1 MQTIFLLMIVLG
13 RIQFF
18 VILHKTT
25 IPVKSQEKYVVVD
38 YLHLWTNYQ
47 HYVGT
52 SLWIQTFLGLYLSR
66 LTALK
71 LELANIKR
79 SFIEWL
85 GISDLF
91 VFHKNSFLE
100 REHSGLREIFM
111 FSKKFTKTRF
121 NSITSGNVSKRRSK
135 T

>member
-1 MQTIFLLMIVLG
+1 MQKLFLLILFLAVFNFLSSYI
-13 RIQFF
+13 RQPFQSNLKRNSCWLSALVNSFITLCRNFF
-18 VILHKTT
+18 MNPNIFRAIFISFDCT
-25 IPVKSQEKYVVVD
+25 
-38 YLHLWTNYQ
+38 
-47 HYVGT
+47 
-52 SLWIQTFLGLYLSR
+52 
-66 LTALK
+66 K
-71 LELANIKR
+71 LELANVKR

-100 REHSGLREIFM
+100 REHSGLKEIFM

-121 NSITSGNVSKRRSK
+121 NSITSGNISKRRSK